1 VLASSLQWL
10 LRFSDTYHSTLTAF
24 MVLSVISLAMSPLE
38 MVLKSSRYL
47 EPWLYLGFQVYK
59 VGFSIVFAVLEI
71 VEYAQ
76 QQWILFAEGYR
87 YLEIVLIAVAVVM
100 V

>member
-1 VLASSLQWL
+1 
-10 LRFSDTYHSTLTAF
+10 
-24 MVLSVISLAMSPLE
+24 MSPLE

-100 V
+100 VYGFVKEQYQDDDESTHMASGAMR